1 MHHHI
6 STTDPEMEHYH
17 CSLKSFDKIR
27 EENAAQIVLL
37 YPSYYLLFR
46 NTSLPIYLF
55 TSWLSSLFSKQRV
68 TLQLPPG
75 LLPM

>member
-17 CSLKSFDKIR
+17 CSLKVLTKSAKKTR
-27 EENAAQIVLL
+27 PKIVLL
-37 YPSYYLLFR
+37 YPPTIFSLEIL
-46 NTSLPIYLF
+46 LPIYLF